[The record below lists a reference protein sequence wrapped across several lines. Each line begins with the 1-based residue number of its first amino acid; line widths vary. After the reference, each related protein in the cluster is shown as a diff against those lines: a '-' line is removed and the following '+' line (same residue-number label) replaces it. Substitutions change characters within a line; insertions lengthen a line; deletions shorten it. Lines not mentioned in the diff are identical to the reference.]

1 MIKRNNIGGIV
12 GGLAM
17 ILAGLFSN
25 VAELALG
32 YHLSLGSLVTLP
44 FGFVILGIVAAYFGW
59 KIFNHAIKNPR
70 NISIEQDNHERAINA
85 WTMYDWGNSAFATTI
100 MAAVLPVYYASV
112 AAASLA
118 PNVATAYW
126 GFTSSIAAFI
136 AAIISPV
143 LGAVAD
149 YKGSKKRFLTIF
161 MLIGVTATA
170 LLYFVQSGDWLL
182 ASIFFVFGNVG
193 FAGSLV
199 YYDALLPHVARPDE
213 IDQVSSK
220 GYAMGYIGGGILL
233 AVNLGM
239 IMAVPSLVP
248 SLDAGLMTR
257 LSFVTVAV
265 WWFVFTLPVLLRV
278 KEPVRRI
285 EASEVGFSP
294 LKASFTRLYNTF
306 KGIRKYRELS
316 MGLLA
321 FWVYSNG
328 IGTIIVMATIYGSE
342 LGFSQTTLIGTLLM
356 VQFLAAPF
364 AFLFGWLS
372 KKIGTKRSI
381 YLSLGIYTL
390 IAIAGYFLYQEWQFW
405 ALGAAVATVQGGS
418 QSLSRSLIGKMM
430 PKSKSAEFYAFF
442 SVFEKFSSI
451 IGPALFGV
459 VSTIMGES
467 RLSIASLLV
476 FFVVGAY
483 LLSKVNVEKGIAVAE
498 QEERDMVAV

>member
-1 MIKRNNIGGIV
+1 MEFMSESLHNENKENRT
-12 GGLAM
+12 
-17 ILAGLFSN
+17 SN
-25 VAELALG
+25 TDQTE
-32 YHLSLGSLVTLP
+32 H
-44 FGFVILGIVAAYFGW
+44 
-59 KIFNHAIKNPR
+59 KK
-70 NISIEQDNHERAINA
+70 AINA

-112 AAASLA
+112 AADTLA

-136 AAIISPV
+136 AAILSPI

-149 YKGSKKRFLTIF
+149 YKGSKKKFLAAF
-161 MLIGVTATA
+161 MIIGVTATA
-170 LLYFVQSGDWLL
+170 LLYFIQSGDWLL

-199 YYDALLPHVARPDE
+199 YYDALLPHVATAEEMDS
-213 IDQVSSK
+213 VSSK

-239 IMAVPSLVP
+239 IMALPELIP
-248 SLDAGLMTR
+248 GLDAGLMTR

-265 WWFVFTLPVLLRV
+265 WWFVFTLPILLRV

-285 EASEVGFSP
+285 DASEVGFSP

-306 KGIRKYRELS
+306 KSIRKYRELS
-316 MGLLA
+316 LGLLA

-372 KKIGTKRSI
+372 KKIGTKKAI
-381 YLSLGIYTL
+381 YLSLGIYTV

-418 QSLSRSLIGKMM
+418 QSLSRSLMGKMM
-430 PKSKSAEFYAFF
+430 PKSKSAEFYGFF

-451 IGPALFGV
+451 LGPALFGLI
-459 VSTIMGES
+459 STIMGES
-467 RLSIASLLV
+467 RLSIVSLV
-476 FFVVGAY
+476 IFFG
-483 LLSKVNVEKGIAVAE
+483 LGSFILTKVDVEKGAAVALQEE
-498 QEERDMVAV
+498 QEMVTI

>member
-1 MIKRNNIGGIV
+1 MSDQ
-12 GGLAM
+12 
-17 ILAGLFSN
+17 SN
-25 VAELALG
+25 
-32 YHLSLGSLVTLP
+32 
-44 FGFVILGIVAAYFGW
+44 
-59 KIFNHAIKNPR
+59 
-70 NISIEQDNHERAINA
+70 QDDPKSNKKAHIRAINA

-112 AAASLA
+112 AAADLA

-126 GFTSSIAAFI
+126 GFTTSIAALI
-136 AAIISPV
+136 AAILSPI

-161 MLIGVTATA
+161 MVIGVTATA
-170 LLYFVQSGDWLL
+170 LLYFVQTGDWLL

-199 YYDALLPHVARPDE
+199 YYDALLPHVATPEEMDA
-213 IDQVSSK
+213 VSSK

-233 AVNLGM
+233 AVNLAM
-239 IMAVPSLVP
+239 IMAIPEFVPGM
-248 SLDAGLMTR
+248 DAGLMTR
-257 LSFVTVAV
+257 LSFVTVAI
-265 WWFVFTLPVLLRV
+265 WWFVFTLPLLLRV

-285 EASEVGFSP
+285 EANEEGYSP
-294 LKASFTRLYNTF
+294 LQASFTRLNHTF
-306 KGIRKYRELS
+306 KSIRHYRELS

-381 YLSLGIYTL
+381 YLSLAIYSL

-430 PKSKSAEFYAFF
+430 PKSKSAEFFGFF
-442 SVFEKFSSI
+442 SVFEKFSSVL
-451 IGPALFGV
+451 GPAIFGL

-467 RLSIASLLV
+467 RLSIVSLII
-476 FFVVGAY
+476 FFGAGAF
-483 LLSKVNVEKGIAVAE
+483 LLTKVDVEKGIKVAA
-498 QEERDMVAV
+498 QEEMEMISVQ